1 MSHISFEN
9 EDATSDLADQEA
21 IDLYVRKVG
30 PAKFEALKA
39 IHPQGTLMIVLLGIQ
54 SFCVLYNAWVIP
66 LRVTFHVYQHA
77 DNIYLWMIFD
87 YITDCLSLLDTFLF
101 KTRLMFLDKD
111 GIYCTNSQGMIKN
124 YVTAGRF
131 WQDILSLAPL
141 DFLYLVFGLHGRA
154 TLLRLPRLLRYYCVE
169 TFFDRLDAVLPYPT
183 VIRLSRTVNVML
195 YLIHITA
202 CAFYAFSD
210 MEGIDSSPFVFNG
223 HGNAYIRCFYVA
235 LKTSVSIGINPKPG
249 RDRPATRNI
258 DEYTFKFDLI
268 SQYMYAMHV
277 PNDTMRRVKEW
288 CQYTWKTQRSFDE
301 LSILEALP
309 FKMRVDVTLDVHYK
323 TLKNVKLFHGCDP
336 GLLKELVVK
345 LQPLIFLPGDYICK
359 KGDVGKE
366 MFIITVGQVQV
377 VGGPDDSIVFVTLGV
392 GVCFGEI
399 ALLGTGKMNRRTANV
414 RAVGYTTLYVLYKE
428 DLTEA
433 LTEFPKDRE
442 LLARKAEKAAA
453 EVKVKQETR
462 LPQSEK
468 LQRDVVIP
476 APGDPSMLKVVVKT
490 MPEKIKAKFQERET
504 KAKTKVRSAQ
514 VDESQTVMA
523 NCERITVLA
532 SELINRR

>member
-1 MSHISFEN
+1 
-9 EDATSDLADQEA
+9 
-21 IDLYVRKVG
+21 
-30 PAKFEALKA
+30 
-39 IHPQGTLMIVLLGIQ
+39 MIVLLGIQ